1 MGGINIQPPADKTNT
16 KSLANLS
23 SEEFLKLL
31 EDASPEQ
38 LEALAAAVP
47 DSNRARPVAHAAA
60 NQLVS
65 PASNH
70 SIVPI
75 VGWWESRRLLYNA
88 IVGASGLP
96 AVIILMVCHVHL
108 SQIFFFGVLPYAI
121 AANMCYTLGFGA
133 EMIARQLWKEKATHV
148 GPMLFTLGTIFSVV
162 LTLGLSAAVIVCG
175 ALSGLR

>member
-16 KSLANLS
+16 KSLATLFS
-23 SEEFLKLL
+23 DEFLKLL
-31 EDASPEQ
+31 DDASPEQ
-38 LEALAAAVP
+38 LEALAAAELS
-47 DSNRARPVAHAAA
+47 DRPKPAAHAAA
-60 NQLVS
+60 NLLVK

-88 IVGASGLP
+88 IVSGAGLP
-96 AVIILMVCHVHL
+96 AVIILMVCHVHF

-133 EMIARQLWKEKATHV
+133 ELIARQLWKEKATHV

-162 LTLGLSAAVIVCG
+162 ITLGISAAVLLCG
-175 ALSGLR
+175 ALFGLR